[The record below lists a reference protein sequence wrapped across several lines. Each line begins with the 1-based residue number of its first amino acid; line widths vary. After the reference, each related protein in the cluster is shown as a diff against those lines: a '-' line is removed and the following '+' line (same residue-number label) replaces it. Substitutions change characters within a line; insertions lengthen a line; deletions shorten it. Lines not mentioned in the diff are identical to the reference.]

1 MRVIKKLIISEFKT
15 MRVYRKEISATTGS
29 WRETPVAENN
39 DNDNSDNGSMNVQL
53 GLFPFSD

>member
-1 MRVIKKLIISEFKT
+1 

>member
-1 MRVIKKLIISEFKT
+1 MRVIKKLIISEFIK
-15 MRVYRKEISATTGS
+15 MRVYRKEISATTDS

-39 DNDNSDNGSMNVQL
+39 DNYNSDKGSKNVQL